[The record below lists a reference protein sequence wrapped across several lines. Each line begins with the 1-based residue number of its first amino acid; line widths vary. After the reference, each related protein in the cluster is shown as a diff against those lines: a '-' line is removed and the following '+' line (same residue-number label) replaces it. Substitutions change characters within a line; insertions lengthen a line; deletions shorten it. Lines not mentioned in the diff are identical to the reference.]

1 MKRIYFDHAAT
12 TPLDPEVTAAMA
24 PFLGPAF
31 GNPSSVHEFGQ
42 RARAA
47 IDDARDNVGALIG
60 ASASEIVF
68 TSGGTEA
75 NNLALFG
82 LAYAPSRDPRRDRII
97 CSAVEHHSV
106 LDSCAAL
113 ERRGFRVTRVPV
125 GSAARVDAAR
135 VIELVD
141 DRTLLVSI
149 MLANNEVGTLQPVR
163 EIARACRERGAPV
176 HTDAVQAVGNMP
188 VDAAELGV
196 DLISLSAHKFYGPKG
211 AGALF
216 VRRGME
222 IEPIL
227 FGGGQESGRRS
238 GTENVAGIVG
248 LGAAARLARE
258 KMPQRLPNTKRLRDR
273 LLEEIPRLIEA
284 VAITGDPKHRLP
296 GSASFLVEGVEGESL
311 LIALDLDGVAASSG
325 SACALGALEASH
337 VLLAMGLSE
346 AQARSHLRLSVGHE
360 NTGEEVDRLLEVLP
374 AIVRRLRS
382 LST

>member
-113 ERRGFRVTRVPV
+113 ERRGFRVTLVPV

-141 DRTLLVSI
+141 DRTLVASI

-188 VDAAELGV
+188 VDAAQLGV
-196 DLISLSAHKFYGPKG
+196 DLLSLSAHKFYGPKG

-222 IEPIL
+222 VEPIL

-238 GTENVAGIVG
+238 GTENVAAIAG

-258 KMPQRLPNTKRLRDR
+258 KMKERSAQTKRLRDR

>member
-1 MKRIYFDHAAT
+1 VKRIYFDHAAT

-113 ERRGFRVTRVPV
+113 ERRGFRVTLVPV

-141 DRTLLVSI
+141 DRTLVASI

-188 VDAAELGV
+188 VDAAQLGV
-196 DLISLSAHKFYGPKG
+196 DLLSLSAHKFYGPKG

-222 IEPIL
+222 VEPIL

-238 GTENVAGIVG
+238 GTENVAAIAG

-258 KMPQRLPNTKRLRDR
+258 KMKERSAQTKRLRDR